1 MATINGLAIFVETE
15 SVKRSIEST
24 DHPTETGLPIT
35 SNIQLQPITLS
46 ISGKIVN
53 NGKYKSSEIKSKIT
67 KLQKKGSLITYKG
80 RNTLKNLQIQS
91 FDSDYNKDNWGGID
105 FSMELKEVRIAK
117 SSYKKKKKK
126 KSKKSTKNKQA
137 SLKKSKPNLKVGAK
151 VVFKGGRVYVSSD
164 AKKAAAK
171 RGRSTC
177 KITIINKR
185 SWAKHQYH
193 LISTDGKKVYGWVD
207 KSNIEGLPVKS
218 TTKSKSNGGTQQSKS
233 GKSTKVYHK
242 VKKGDTVYN
251 LVNKKY
257 KSLGKSVSWVIKN
270 NPNAFSKKGDP
281 KTLKVGVKL
290 LMGYKS

>member
-1 MATINGLAIFVETE
+1 MATINGIAIFVESE

-35 SNIQLQPITLS
+35 SNIQKQAITLS

-53 NGKYKSSEIKSKIT
+53 NGKYKASEIKSKIV
-67 KLQKKGSLITYKG
+67 KLQNNGSLITYKG

-91 FDSDYNKDNWGGID
+91 FDCDYTKDNWGGID
-105 FSMELKEVRIAK
+105 YSMELKEVRIAK
-117 SSYKKKKKK
+117 SSYKAKKKKTN
-126 KSKKSTKNKQA
+126 KSTTNKQA
-137 SLKKSKPNLKVGAK
+137 KAKKSKPNLKVGAK
-151 VVFKGGRVYVSSD
+151 VVFKGGKVYVSSD

-177 KITIINKR
+177 KITIINNK
-185 SWAKHQYH
+185 SWSKHKYH

-218 TTKSKSNGGTQQSKS
+218 TTKSKSNGGTQQTKNGSSKA
-233 GKSTKVYHK
+233 VYHK
-242 VKKGDTVYN
+242 TKKGDTVYN
-251 LVNKKY
+251 LVNKNY
-257 KSLGKSVSWVIKN
+257 KSLGKSVSWVVKN
-270 NPNAFSKKGDP
+270 NPKAFSKKGDP

>member
-1 MATINGLAIFVETE
+1 MATINGIAIFVESE
-15 SVKRSIEST
+15 SIKHSIDST

-35 SNIQLQPITLS
+35 SNIQKQAITLS

-53 NGKYKSSEIKSKIT
+53 NGKYKASEIKLKIV
-67 KLQKKGSLITYKG
+67 KLHDKGSLITYKG

-91 FDSDYNKDNWGGID
+91 FDCDYSKDNWGGLD

-117 SSYKKKKKK
+117 SSYKSKAKKKT
-126 KSKKSTKNKQA
+126 KKSTVNKQA
-137 SLKKSKPNLKVGAK
+137 KVKKSKPNLKVGAK
-151 VVFKGGRVYVSSD
+151 VVFKGGNVYVSSD

-218 TTKSKSNGGTQQSKS
+218 TTKSKSNGGTQQTKN
-233 GKSTKVYHK
+233 GKSKAVYHK
-242 VKKGDTVYN
+242 TKKGDTVYI

-257 KSLGKSVSWVIKN
+257 KSLGKSVSWVVKN
-270 NPNAFSKKGDP
+270 NPNAFSKKNDP